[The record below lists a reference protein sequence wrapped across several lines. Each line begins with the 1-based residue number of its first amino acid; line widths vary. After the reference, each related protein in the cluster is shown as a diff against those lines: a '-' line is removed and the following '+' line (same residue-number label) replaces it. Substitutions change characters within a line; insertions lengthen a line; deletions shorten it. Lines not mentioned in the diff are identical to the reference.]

1 MTTLGEKKKMKRQR
15 KIIRHTYNNQKSKQ
29 KNQSHNLTLT

>member
-15 KIIRHTYNNQKSKQ
+15 KIRRHAYNNQKSKQ